1 MAADRDLAD
10 CGHGKL
16 TCCRGALRDPC
27 RHRRTRLHRSGYE
40 AGPSFDGPSAYDELG
55 RQWASNDQALNP
67 SGRPGPELVATAIAD
82 AIEQPATPMRVGVG
96 DDAALVLSA
105 RRSMDDETFEATMR
119 SVIGLT
125 W

>member
-1 MAADRDLAD
+1 
-10 CGHGKL
+10 
-16 TCCRGALRDPC
+16 
-27 RHRRTRLHRSGYE
+27 
-40 AGPSFDGPSAYDELG
+40 
-55 RQWASNDQALNP
+55 
-67 SGRPGPELVATAIAD
+67 VATAIAD